1 MTCGL
6 FFRAWWMLVGCA
18 LLGGCATTPNRPTA
32 FRYSV
37 DSPSVACRYSATAC
51 IAHYGKEIASA
62 TAVLKVALDVAAR
75 TSIEQT
81 LKDCADMA
89 RSEVLLRHRGDFE
102 ALIPN
107 ASECD
112 QPAKNAKRKGVTWA
126 MQLGTEMHEVALEC
140 IGERL
145 DKLWPGGFRL
155 EQRYRY
161 DSREGRWKLVSREEE
176 RLLEETGNRAELRGT
191 IVPDVVIHAGDPL
204 QPQEVYDLKFP
215 CVNPDTVPR
224 WDDYPSDHPYAGL
237 TQRDM
242 YKEALDVEPVL
253 VTPRWGAIR

>member
-1 MTCGL
+1 
-6 FFRAWWMLVGCA
+6 MLVGCA
-18 LLGGCATTPNRPTA
+18 LLGACATTPNRSTS
-32 FRYSV
+32 FRYSL
-37 DSPSVACRYSATAC
+37 DSASASCRHSLTAC
-51 IAHYGKEIASA
+51 LALYGKEVAST
-62 TAVLKVALDVAAR
+62 TAVLKVALDVATR

-81 LKDCADMA
+81 LKDCADTA

-102 ALIPN
+102 ALMPTTT
-107 ASECD
+107 ECD

-145 DKLWPGGFRL
+145 DKLRPGGFLL

-161 DSREGRWKLVSREEE
+161 DSREGRWKRVSREEE
-176 RLLEETGNRAELRGT
+176 RLLEETGNRSELLGT
-191 IVPDVVIHAGDPL
+191 LVPDVVIHAGDPL

-215 CVNPDTVPR
+215 CVNPDRVPR
-224 WDDYPSDHPYAGL
+224 WEEYASDHPYAGL

-242 YKEALDVEPVL
+242 YKHALDVEPVL

>member
-1 MTCGL
+1 MPYGPFL
-6 FFRAWWMLVGCA
+6 RAWWMLVGCA
-18 LLGGCATTPNRPTA
+18 LLGACATTPNRPTS
-32 FRYSV
+32 FRYSL
-37 DSPSVACRYSATAC
+37 DSASASCRHSLTAC
-51 IAHYGKEIASA
+51 IALYGKEVAST

-75 TSIEQT
+75 TTIEQT
-81 LKDCADMA
+81 LKDCADTA

-102 ALIPN
+102 ALIPT
-107 ASECD
+107 ATECD

-126 MQLGTEMHEVALEC
+126 MQLGTEMHEVALGC

-145 DKLWPGGFRL
+145 DKLRPGGFLL

-176 RLLEETGNRAELRGT
+176 RLLEETGNRGELLGT
-191 IVPDVVIHAGDPL
+191 LVPDVVIHPGDPL

-215 CVNPDTVPR
+215 CVNPDRVPH
-224 WDDYPSDHPYAGL
+224 WEEYPPDHPYAGL

-242 YKEALDVEPVL
+242 YKHALDVEPVL